1 MKFAHHRLWMASLA
15 LAAAVAAQAQAPA
28 PVLKMNQVTEDALVD
43 ALAIDGP
50 EVGAEAGK
58 TRGIRPSQR
67 AASDKPASKAPGKS
81 NLLITFATNSAELT
95 AESKQAL
102 TTVARALQSDKLA
115 GFAFSIEG
123 HADPRGQSEANL
135 KLSEARAKSVVDYLV
150 TTHNIL
156 PDRLL
161 AVGKGSS
168 ELLNADKP
176 DAAENRRVTSVTKR
190 Q

>member
-1 MKFAHHRLWMASLA
+1 MKHTFMRLGCA
-15 LAAAVAAQAQAPA
+15 LLVFTAATLVHAQQ
-28 PVLKMNQVTEDALVD
+28 KVTKITEATEEGIADALDIGVEPD
-43 ALAIDGP
+43 TAASGAL
-50 EVGAEAGK
+50 
-58 TRGIRPSQR
+58 RGIRPTTRES
-67 AASDKPASKAPGKS
+67 APGRKAAGPGRS

-176 DAAENRRVTSVTKR
+176 DAAENRRVTIVTKR